1 MALCECLSQK
11 EKGAKKGI
19 VHYEG
24 CPCYA
29 SDYETLCK
37 AYRDLLAAYRL
48 GKRTP
53 DRALAII
60 DRHTLD

>member
-29 SDYETLCK
+29 SDYETLCR
-37 AYRDLLAAYRL
+37 AYNSLLVAYRL
-48 GKRTP
+48 GGKAP
-53 DRALAII
+53 EKALDVIT
-60 DRHTLD
+60 RYTLY